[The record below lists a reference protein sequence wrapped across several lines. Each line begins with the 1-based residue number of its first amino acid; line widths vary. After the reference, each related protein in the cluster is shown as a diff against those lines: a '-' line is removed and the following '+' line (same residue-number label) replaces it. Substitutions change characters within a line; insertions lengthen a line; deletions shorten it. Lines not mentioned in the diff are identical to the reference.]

1 MRFKGVS
8 ALHDSLGADFA
19 GVHGT
24 RSEVLQRRGWRFQ
37 VEGSLFASAGLKAR
51 LASRTAN
58 PSAESGDVRLFCAGP
73 HDRQTPSVKLIN

>member
-37 VEGSLFASAGLKAR
+37 VEASLFASAGLKAR
-51 LASRTAN
+51 L
-58 PSAESGDVRLFCAGP
+58 CAGP
-73 HDRQTPSVKLIN
+73 VPVLMDHLSICYYDINKGDSPTLSI